1 MHHIYARIPAHFY
14 RISLHSEEDTMTMAL
29 VPDQDHAHL
38 ITKLLNENYHL
49 RLGERIIVAPT
60 MIRPSAELEATQLEF
75 AIK

>member
-1 MHHIYARIPAHFY
+1 MHRIYARIPAHFY
-14 RISLHSEEDTMTMAL
+14 RISLHCEEDSMTMAL

-38 ITKLLNENYHL
+38 IAKLLSAHYGL

-60 MIRPSAELEATQLEF
+60 MIRPSGALEATQLEY